1 MNYGSD
7 QRVFER
13 FVPLISESISVRESL
28 ISSVLSASMAIVF
41 VLIRRMLIK
50 IARPVSEIWVVFFF
64 SCFGS
69 QVSVSNPA
77 PKQQDPQKIVQPAAQ
92 LAAQP
97 DAQPQPQD
105 PLVQRELRGL
115 TTFEFVTNVLE
126 LP

>member
-1 MNYGSD
+1 M
-7 QRVFER
+7 
-13 FVPLISESISVRESL
+13 
-28 ISSVLSASMAIVF
+28 
-41 VLIRRMLIK
+41 
-50 IARPVSEIWVVFFF
+50 VFFF

-105 PLVQRELRGL
+105 PLVQSELRGL
-115 TTFEFVTNVLE
+115 TLNLLLIVWSSQNE
-126 LP
+126 LT